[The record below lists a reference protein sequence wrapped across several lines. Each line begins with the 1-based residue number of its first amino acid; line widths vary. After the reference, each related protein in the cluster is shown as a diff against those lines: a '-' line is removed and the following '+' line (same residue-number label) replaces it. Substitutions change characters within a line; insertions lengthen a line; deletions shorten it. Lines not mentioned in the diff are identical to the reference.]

1 MILNAHKKDALEY
14 IVIDNLYT
22 APELVTIKKELNG
35 LIQHLQPVEITKAAH
50 DGDTKN
56 KKYTKDC
63 LSLWLDNF
71 YTQNRDKSSILN
83 LNRKIFSKKVT
94 SFSTKVN
101 AFFGHIG
108 KCNTDFTLLN
118 MYKSDEKYLAHTDS
132 AMISVITLFEL
143 GKVLEGGLKF
153 TDYDENILFKDN
165 RAIIF
170 PGCVRH
176 ETKSIKLEND
186 SYRVSLVQFLNYD
199 NSKI

>member
-1 MILNAHKKDALEY
+1 MILNSHKKDALEY

-22 APELVTIKKELNG
+22 ASELVAIKKELNG
-35 LIQHLQPVEITKAAH
+35 LIQHLQPVEITEAAYN
-50 DGDTKN
+50 GGTKN

-63 LSLWLDNF
+63 LSLWLDTF
-71 YTQNRDKSSILN
+71 YASDRDKSSILN

-101 AFFGHIG
+101 AFFGHIE
-108 KCNTDFTLLN
+108 KCNTDSTLLN
-118 MYKSDEKYLAHTDS
+118 VYKSDEKYLAHIDS

-153 TDYDENILFKDN
+153 TDYDEHASFKDN

-176 ETKSIKLEND
+176 ETKPIKLEND

-199 NSKI
+199 NSKT

>member
-1 MILNAHKKDALEY
+1 MILNSHKKDALEY

-22 APELVTIKKELNG
+22 ASELIAIKKELNE
-35 LIQHLQPVEITKAAH
+35 LIPHLQPVEIIKSAY
-50 DGDTKN
+50 DGDSKN

-71 YTQNRDKSSILN
+71 YVWDRSKSNILN
-83 LNRKIFSKKVT
+83 FARKIFSKKVT
-94 SFSTKVN
+94 SFSVKVN
-101 AFFGHIG
+101 AFFGHIE

-153 TDYDENILFKDN
+153 TDYDEHISFKDN

-170 PGCVRH
+170 PGCVKH
-176 ETKSIKLEND
+176 ETEPIKLEND
-186 SYRVSLVQFLNYD
+186 SYRVSLVQFLNYTD
-199 NSKI
+199 LKT

>member
-1 MILNAHKKDALEY
+1 MILNSHKKDALEY

-22 APELVTIKKELNG
+22 ASELIAIKKELSE
-35 LIQHLQPVEITKAAH
+35 LIQHLQPVEIIKAA
-50 DGDTKN
+50 DNGDVKN
-56 KKYTKDC
+56 KKYKKDC
-63 LSLWLDNF
+63 LSLWLDIF
-71 YTQNRDKSSILN
+71 YAGDRDKSSILN

-101 AFFGHIG
+101 AFFGHID

-118 MYKSDEKYLAHTDS
+118 MYKSDEKYLAHIDS

-153 TDYDENILFKDN
+153 TDYDEHISFKDN

-176 ETKSIKLEND
+176 ETKPIKLEND

-199 NSKI
+199 NSKT

>member
-1 MILNAHKKDALEY
+1 MILNSHKKDALDY

-22 APELVTIKKELNG
+22 ASELVAIKKELNG
-35 LIQHLQPVEITKAAH
+35 LVQHLQPVEITKSANN
-50 DGDTKN
+50 KN

-63 LSLWLDNF
+63 LSLWLDSF
-71 YTQNRDKSSILN
+71 YVWDRTKSNILN
-83 LNRKIFSKKVT
+83 FSKKIFSKEVVL
-94 SFSTKVN
+94 FSTKVN
-101 AFFGHIG
+101 AFFGHIE
-108 KCNTDFTLLN
+108 KCDADFTLLN
-118 MYKSDEKYLAHTDS
+118 MYKSGEKYLAHTDR

-153 TDYDENILFKDN
+153 TDYDEHIAFKDN

-176 ETKSIKLEND
+176 ETTPIKLKND

-199 NSKI
+199 IRKP